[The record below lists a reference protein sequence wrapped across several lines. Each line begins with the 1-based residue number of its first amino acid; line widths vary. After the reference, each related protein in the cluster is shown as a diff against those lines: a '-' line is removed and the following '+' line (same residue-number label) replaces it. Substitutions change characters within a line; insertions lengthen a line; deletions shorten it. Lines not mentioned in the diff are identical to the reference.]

1 MQREP
6 FIDETAPEPRDPISV
21 SIHLLGDR
29 LGQVISEQASPAA
42 LELEERVRLL
52 SIEQRESPT
61 PDKIEALHALVG
73 RLSVAQLQTLIK
85 AFSLYFGLVNLAEAS
100 ERMRVLHERDRLDYP
115 RPRAESIAAAIAD
128 LHAQGVSAAGIAAR
142 LPHMLLMP
150 VFTAHPTEA
159 KRRTT
164 LEKLRR
170 IGVALAELQG
180 VDASPP
186 TPRRERELLRNIEA
200 EVVGLW
206 QSDEVRMV
214 KPTVLDEVKNGL
226 YYFEQVI
233 EGEVPRLYRD
243 LETALEE
250 HYPGAGNAAGGAWHV
265 PPLLR
270 FGAWMGG
277 DRDGNPFVTPDV
289 TVQTVRL
296 LRQRQIDAHI
306 ASVEAISHLL
316 SQSSGQV
323 AISDGLARALAR
335 NAKLF
340 PKVAE
345 LLSQRNPHEPYR
357 QQCTYIREKLLRSR
371 AHAAQ
376 HHPAWGHAQQL
387 PPFGTFYHTSD
398 ELLADLRVMD
408 ASLRANGGAL
418 VADGDLHDFIRRA
431 EVFGLH
437 TATLDIRQHAD
448 RHVSAI
454 AEICAGAG
462 LHDDFAALS
471 EPERVALLAPEIANP
486 RPLVPYNLGGDWAP
500 AAPDAPAASDDQQ
513 AHAPLAPHV
522 APYTPETVEVVE
534 TLRTVSA
541 ILSQLSPEA
550 IHTYIISGASGASD
564 VLAVLLLAKEAHLF
578 RPGAFSRLNIV
589 PLFETSDDLHRAGEV
604 MTQLLDLPVYRE
616 QLRLRGDVQEVMLG
630 YSDSNKE
637 AGFLMANWALYR
649 AQEDLTAIAE
659 RRGITLRL
667 FHGRGGAVGRGGGPA
682 NRAILAQPPGTV
694 RGQIKITEQGEVIS
708 ERYADPETAHR
719 NLEQVVNAVLRA
731 SFAADAVRP
740 KPEWAAAL
748 DEMSALSKRA
758 YRALVY
764 DHPGFVTFFRSATPI
779 AEISRL
785 QIGSRPASRRKSDR
799 IEDLRAIPWVFSWM
813 QSRYTLP
820 GWYGLG
826 MALEAFLGENPS
838 HTGLLQE
845 MYASWPFF
853 TTLIDNAQMILAKAD
868 MVVARRYAELVE
880 DEALREEIFGIIA
893 AEYER
898 TARLV
903 CLVARI
909 DVLLGNKSIL
919 HRSIA
924 RRNPYVDPLSA
935 IQVELLSRLRAAP
948 EAPDHAATEAAILLS
963 INGIAAGLRNTG

>member
-6 FIDETAPEPRDPISV
+6 FADDTATEPRDPISA

-29 LGQVISEQASPAA
+29 LGHVISEQASPDA
-42 LELEERVRLL
+42 LELEEDVRRL
-52 SIEQRESPT
+52 SIEQREAHT
-61 PDKIEALHALVG
+61 PEKSAALRSLVAQ
-73 RLSVAQLQTLIK
+73 LSVAQLQTLIK

-128 LHAQGVSAAGIAAR
+128 LRAHGVSAAELAAR
-142 LPHMLLMP
+142 LPQLLIMP

-170 IGVALAELQG
+170 IGAALAALQAS
-180 VDASPP
+180 DANAP
-186 TPRRERELLRNIEA
+186 TPTQKRALQLSIEA

-206 QSDEVRMV
+206 QSDDVRMV

-226 YYFEQVI
+226 YYFEDVI
-233 EGEVPRLYRD
+233 EAEVPHLYRD
-243 LETALEE
+243 LEVALAE
-250 HYPGAGNAAGGAWHV
+250 HYPQEGNAPGGAWRV

-289 TVQTVRL
+289 TVQTVKL

-306 ASVEAISHLL
+306 VGVEALSHLL
-316 SQSSGQV
+316 SQSSRQV
-323 AISDGLARALAR
+323 AIGDELARALAR
-335 NAKLF
+335 NTKLF
-340 PKVAE
+340 PKVAD
-345 LLSQRNPHEPYR
+345 LLNQRNPHEPYR

-371 AHAAQ
+371 THTTQ
-376 HHPAWGHAQQL
+376 HQPVWGQAQQL
-387 PPFGTFYHTSD
+387 PPLGSFYHTSD
-398 ELLADLRVMD
+398 ELLSDLRVMD
-408 ASLRANGGAL
+408 ASLRQNGGAL
-418 VADGDLHDFIRRA
+418 VADGDLHDFIRRV

-448 RHVSAI
+448 RHKSAI
-454 AEICAGAG
+454 AEICAGTA
-462 LHDDFAALS
+462 LCDDFEALS

-486 RPLVPYNLGGDWAP
+486 RPLIPYNLGGDWAP
-500 AAPDAPAASDDQQ
+500 PADAPAAQDDQD
-513 AHAPLAPHV
+513 AHAPSLAA
-522 APYTPETVEVVE
+522 APYTPDTVEVIE

-578 RPGAFSRLNIV
+578 RPGAFSRLNIA
-589 PLFETSDDLHRAGEV
+589 PLFETSDDLHRAGAVLTE
-604 MTQLLDLPVYRE
+604 LLDMPVYRE
-616 QLRLRGDVQEVMLG
+616 HLRLRGDVQEVMLG

-708 ERYADPETAHR
+708 ERYADPATAHR

-748 DEMSALSKRA
+748 DAMSAVSKRA
-758 YRALVY
+758 YRTLVY
-764 DHPGFVTFFRSATPI
+764 EHPGFVAFFRSATPI

-785 QIGSRPASRRKSDR
+785 QIGSRPASRKKSDR

-826 MALEAFLGENPS
+826 TALEQFVAEDAARVA
-838 HTGLLQE
+838 LLQE
-845 MYASWPFF
+845 MYARWPFF
-853 TTLIDNAQMILAKAD
+853 TTLIDNVQMILAKAD
-868 MVVARRYAELVE
+868 MVVARQYADLVE
-880 DEALREEIFGIIA
+880 DEALREEIFAIIA
-893 AEYER
+893 AEYKR

-903 CLVARI
+903 CQVARI
-909 DVLLGNKSIL
+909 DVLLGNKAIL

-935 IQVELLSRLRAAP
+935 IQVELLCRLRADP
-948 EAPDHAATEAAILLS
+948 DAPDHAATEAAILLS